1 MEQSSVVDTGNRNT
15 EAWNV
20 AAKAWLIKAQGET
33 MDPLTP
39 AQVEQLESEDAFPL
53 IRELVGCDWI
63 ELVKLNSRTILM
75 PTSGLEMW
83 VDEEGKLK
91 LLEPNLLA
99 SALAEK
105 PIVGNVVVTLKGVIK

>member
-1 MEQSSVVDTGNRNT
+1 M
-15 EAWNV
+15 

-63 ELVKLNSRTILM
+63 ELVKM
-75 PTSGLEMW
+75 PMDDLEMW

-91 LLEPNLLA
+91 LLQPNNLLA
-99 SALAEK
+99 SALAEQ
-105 PIVGNVVVTLKGVIK
+105 PIVGNAIVTLKGMIK